1 VRRAVESLKLP
12 RIIIPVLV
20 ALALVGGYSLRLA
33 FTQPTLTKVFA
44 DQPGE
49 EAIFVV
55 DGIRCW
61 GTAQFFTSLYED
73 TPGVLSIQ
81 AYASERTAVFTFDP
95 SVLSRARIQAIME
108 APIPF
113 DDGTT
118 HQVYKCVSVR

>member
-1 VRRAVESLKLP
+1 MRLP

-20 ALALVGGYSLRLA
+20 ALALAGGISLRIA

-44 DQPGE
+44 DEPGE
-49 EAIFVV
+49 TATFIV

-61 GTAQFFTSLYED
+61 GTASFLTSLYEE
-73 TPGVLSIQ
+73 TPGVFAIQ
-81 AYASERTAVFTFDP
+81 AYASERKAVFTFDP
-95 SVLSRARIQAIME
+95 VVITRDRIQTIME

-118 HQVYKCVSVR
+118 GQVFKCVSVR